1 MRPLA
6 PRTRTLVDPET
17 GETVEVTESFDGLIP
32 YNFRGRRYTAVA
44 DELMVLILR
53 KDNGLKPSDR
63 DVLQLHIH
71 GSDDDGVLRMIQQA
85 IADDLGISVRT
96 VSGSITRLRKSELLI
111 KAETHGRVVYYRV
124 TEHLA
129 SRLGGKGQR
138 EAVKTQR
145 FPVLPGLKSD
155 DEKKVKKSA

>member
-1 MRPLA
+1 
-6 PRTRTLVDPET
+6 
-17 GETVEVTESFDGLIP
+17 
-32 YNFRGRRYTAVA
+32 
-44 DELMVLILR
+44 MVLILR

-71 GSDDDGVLRMIQQA
+71 GSDDDGVLRMVQQA

-96 VSGSITRLRKSELLI
+96 VSASITRLKKSELLI

-138 EAVKTQR
+138 EAVKTLR
-145 FPVLPGLKSD
+145 FPVLPGLEGD
-155 DEKKVKKSA
+155 DAKKVKKSA